1 MDLIQK
7 SMLRAAAVTVVILLI
22 GFLVGM
28 QLDDMRTS
36 YVDERISETSVNTQ
50 TIVSVQNYLESSE
63 NYCQLVREEIPD
75 IGENNAEIGT
85 SLQQFSSKGV
95 SNTGRYK
102 DLRRKYYVSQL
113 RLYNM
118 INSYRDQC
126 DNEMDSILFF
136 FDADIPSQRQG
147 AVLTEYSQEVD
158 NSTNIFSFNL
168 DVDKSQVLD
177 VLKSDYNVTD
187 GPTIVINGNQTYRG
201 YVPLKQL
208 KQVMN
213 SREESGAQNVT
224 SQ

>member
-7 SMLRAAAVTVVILLI
+7 SMLRAATVTLVVLLI

-36 YVDERISETSVNTQ
+36 YVEDRISEASVNTQ
-50 TIVSVQNYLESSE
+50 TIMAVQNYLQSSE

-75 IGENNAEIGT
+75 LGENNAEIGT

-95 SNTGRYK
+95 SNKERYK
-102 DLRRKYYVSQL
+102 VLRRKYYVSQL

-118 INSYRDQC
+118 INSYRDKC

-136 FDADIPSQRQG
+136 FDGDIPSQRQG
-147 AVLTEYSQEVD
+147 AVLTEYRQEVD

-168 DVDKSQVLD
+168 NVEKSQVLD

-187 GPTIVINGNQTYRG
+187 GPTIVINGNQTHRD

-208 KQVMN
+208 KQIMN
-213 SREESGAQNVT
+213 SGEESGAQNVT
-224 SQ
+224 A

>member
-7 SMLRAAAVTVVILLI
+7 SILRAATVTVTILLI

-36 YVDERISETSVNTQ
+36 YVEDRISEASVNTQ
-50 TIVSVQNYLESSE
+50 TIMAVQNYLQSSE

-75 IGENNAEIGT
+75 LGRNNAEIGT

-95 SNTGRYK
+95 SNQERYK
-102 DLRRKYYVSQL
+102 VLRRKYYVSQL

-126 DNEMDSILFF
+126 DNDMDSILFF
-136 FDADIPSQRQG
+136 FDGDISSQRQG
-147 AVLTEYSQEVD
+147 AVLTEYRQDVD

-168 DVDKSQVLD
+168 EVEKSKVLD

-187 GPTIVINGNQTYRG
+187 GPTIVINGNQTNRG
-201 YVPLKQL
+201 YVPLKEL
-208 KQVMN
+208 KQLMN
-213 SREESGAQNVT
+213 SPESEAQNVT
-224 SQ
+224 AR